1 MNTKEINFIE
11 LNDMLNHNES
21 FSKKSWKTSID
32 AMDDMGNIL
41 FEHLENNVVLAGAIY
56 TLEKLFNVRSSLTV
70 ETLNNIM
77 GINNNEPA
85 STKTIPMENSV
96 CLWAIGTGGSG
107 DSIGSVRP
115 VNFFERE
122 VGTKGHSTEM
132 IPFRVTSTPLT
143 GVEAE
148 QYYFRKDNNDG
159 TFSYFLKKF
168 EAVPVIK
175 VLWKDAAPGEDGS
188 EVASDVYNTNRTEDI
203 EVFIEVILKLNKKDA
218 REYFQ
223 KTNQIENCHINS
235 IALVSGIKKEI
246 AAGQFDY
253 SDARMITKLNFG
265 NEMLENKE
273 ITFRYRIY
281 TN

>member
-1 MNTKEINFIE
+1 MNSKEISFIE
-11 LNDMLNHNES
+11 LNDLLTHNETLN
-21 FSKKSWKTSID
+21 KKAWRTAID
-32 AMDDMGNIL
+32 ASDQFGNIL

-77 GINNNEPA
+77 GINNTDPA
-85 STKTIPMENSV
+85 SSAVVPLDNHI

-122 VGTKGHSTEM
+122 IGTRGNSTEM
-132 IPFRVTSTPLT
+132 IPFRITNTPLT
-143 GVEAE
+143 GTEAG
-148 QYYFRKDNNDG
+148 QYYFRKDNGDG

-175 VLWKDAAPGEDGS
+175 VLWKDGAPGEDGS
-188 EVASDVYNTNRTEDI
+188 EVSNDVHNTTRTDDI
-203 EVFIEVILKLNKKDA
+203 EVFIEVILKINKKDA

-235 IALVSGIKKEI
+235 IGLVSGIKKEV

-253 SDARMITKLNFG
+253 SDAKMITKLNFG